1 MQRKHPKSGKP
12 LVRIQPLQKEL
23 ARAIS
28 QDVSLVALPCAEV
41 VLPGQSEGE
50 VVACAESAAL
60 VACAA
65 VGSPCLP
72 LVLDV
77 ELDDTLEPDPDP
89 GGFGFGWDDPD
100 DF

>member
-1 MQRKHPKSGKP
+1 M
-12 LVRIQPLQKEL
+12 
-23 ARAIS
+23 A
-28 QDVSLVALPCAEV
+28 
-41 VLPGQSEGE
+41 
-50 VVACAESAAL
+50 SAA
-60 VACAA
+60 VASAA
-65 VGSPCLP
+65 VGSLCLP